1 MPQHIQSKL
10 LSRICYI
17 TIQITPVTKDW
28 QWWTSQVN
36 IQLPTLFGFKIFQHT
51 IRSPFLIPVITSH
64 WISSYLVQFTI
75 WFIAL
80 LFWFLDHINGFL
92 LTSLYSKYLVLVLPR
107 AAYLEHYVY
116 DKRDRGE
123 LARKKTSSRCQTR
136 RWHTL
141 TTEEQMVPSKWY
153 LLLAR
158 DTCVIN
164 RSGLQNLL
172 GSIICK
178 QKLRT
183 SIGKKGTRAICVW
196 QNRLI

>member
-1 MPQHIQSKL
+1 MLHHNSNCTGHPRLAVMTDEHHKCTFNFPRYL
-10 LSRICYI
+10 VSR
-17 TIQITPVTKDW
+17 
-28 QWWTSQVN
+28 
-36 IQLPTLFGFKIFQHT
+36 LFIQHT
-51 IRSPFLIPVITSH
+51 IRSFLIPVIASH
-64 WISSYLVQFTI
+64 LNSSYLAQLTI

-116 DKRDRGE
+116 DNRDRGE

-141 TTEEQMVPSKWY
+141 TTEEQTVPSKWY
-153 LLLAR
+153 PLLAR

-172 GSIICK
+172 GLSIICK
-178 QKLRT
+178 QK
-183 SIGKKGTRAICVW
+183 
-196 QNRLI
+196 